1 MFPAEKE
8 GEFEPHKIRR
18 KQDKPAAAAG
28 TQNDEA
34 DTESKSNEE
43 EEIVW
48 EEDRVSEE
56 GAVWPIQDGRIVDWP
71 CFFALMSHVYN
82 TLNPPFHTAIL
93 LVAQPAWTPREH
105 ERLTQFFFEKF
116 KTPAFG
122 LMDAALAT
130 TWAYGVHTAT
140 VVDVGKT
147 KADVT
152 AEETWKIVGGVLVHQ
167 LFGVKDFIG
176 ETEVGMA
183 GS

>member
-1 MFPAEKE
+1 
-8 GEFEPHKIRR
+8 
-18 KQDKPAAAAG
+18 
-28 TQNDEA
+28 
-34 DTESKSNEE
+34 
-43 EEIVW
+43 
-48 EEDRVSEE
+48 
-56 GAVWPIQDGRIVDWP
+56 
-71 CFFALMSHVYN
+71 MSHVYN